1 MNNNI
6 IYCAIMGSI
15 MAIPKDARIGLSPE
29 DIPKRWYNLAADLPN
44 LKPPLNPGTGEPAKP
59 EDFEPIFC
67 KEIIRQEGSTERYID
82 IPEEVRDNLIYLNR
96 PAPLQRAYRLEKYLK
111 TPAKI
116 YFKREDMSPLGS
128 HKGNTALAQ
137 AYYNAEAGVHTLTTE
152 TGAGQWG
159 TALAMVSNLF
169 DIKTTVFMVKGS
181 YIAKP
186 LRKTIINTYGATIY
200 ASPSAQTEF
209 GRKVLKEHPETSGS
223 LGIAISEACEMA
235 AKDPNTCYSLGSVLN
250 HVMLHQSVIGQET
263 MQQMEMAEIDPDYVI
278 ACTGGGSNF
287 GGLCF
292 PMIGEKIR
300 GKGYKDTQFIAVE
313 PKAAPSLTKGEFK
326 YDFGDTGGFTPLLMM
341 YTLGSDFIPSAIH
354 AGGLRYHGMSPLVS
368 AAFNTGYL
376 TATSYDQTQTFE
388 AGVLFARTEGII
400 PAPESCHALKGAI
413 DVALDCKKK
422 NEEKTIVFCLSGHG
436 LLDLYGYEQYLDGTL
451 PSSEKQ

>member
-1 MNNNI
+1 
-6 IYCAIMGSI
+6 
-15 MAIPKDARIGLSPE
+15 MAIPKDARINLSPE
-29 DIPKRWYNLAADLPN
+29 DIPKKWYNLAADLPN
-44 LKPPLNPGTGEPAKP
+44 LKPPINPGTGEPAKP
-59 EDFEPIFC
+59 EDFSPIFC
-67 KEIIRQEGSTERYID
+67 KEIIRQEGSTERFID

-181 YIAKP
+181 FIDKP

-200 ASPSAQTEF
+200 ASPSDHTEF
-209 GRKVLKEHPETSGS
+209 GRRILKEHPETSGS

-235 AKDPNTCYSLGSVLN
+235 AKDSEACYSLGSVLN
-250 HVMLHQSVIGQET
+250 HVMLHQTVIGEET
-263 MQQMEMAEIDPDYVI
+263 MQQMSMAEIEPDYMI
-278 ACTGGGSNF
+278 ACVGGGSNF
-287 GGLCF
+287 AGFTF
-292 PMIGEKIR
+292 PMMGEKMK
-300 GKGYKDTQFIAVE
+300 GKYKDCEILAVE
-313 PKAAPSLTKGEFK
+313 PKAAPSLTEGEFR

-341 YTLGSDFIPSAIH
+341 YTLGSDFIPSSIH

-368 AAFNTGYL
+368 AAYDQKL
-376 TATSYDQTQTFE
+376 LRAVSYDQTETFE
-388 AGVLFARTEGII
+388 AGLLMARTEGII
-400 PAPESCHALKGAI
+400 PAPESCHALKCAI
-413 DVALDCKKK
+413 DTALECKRTG
-422 NEEKTIVFCLSGHG
+422 EEKTIVFCLSGHG
-436 LLDLYGYEQYLDGTL
+436 LLDLYGYEHYMDGTL
-451 PSSEKQ
+451 PSSHL